1 MCGMSERAVARDL
14 ERTLQR
20 KLLESSVE
28 WTALSFR
35 PSRI

>member
-1 MCGMSERAVARDL
+1 MCGVRERAVVRDL
-14 ERTLQR
+14 ERILQR
-20 KLLESSVE
+20 ELLESSVE

>member
-1 MCGMSERAVARDL
+1 MCGVSEQAVVRDL
-14 ERTLQR
+14 ERTRLR
-20 KLLESSVE
+20 ELLESSVE